1 MAAISLTAQMTTN
14 LLALQNTAKLMGVT
28 QDHLATGKKVNSAI
42 DDPVAF
48 FDADAHYQLANDY
61 ATFKNGMSEAIQ
73 TIKSATDTI
82 ESIKTL
88 LNQMKSLATS
98 AKSAATQDDAFA
110 LNAQYADVREQIDF
124 LAEDAIYKGVNLLK
138 DDTLNVVFN
147 TKGDDLEVVGFDA
160 RASGDLDIVDA
171 SAAAWGADGA
181 SGALTTAQLE
191 AISSAVGEIDDAI
204 ATLRSQAK
212 TLASNLSI
220 VSTRQDFT
228 DKMIATLKIGGDNLT
243 LADMNEEGAN
253 MLMLQTRQALGIQSL
268 SMASQSAQQVLQ
280 LFQ

>member
-1 MAAISLTAQMTTN
+1 MSISLTAQMTTN
-14 LLALQNTAKLMGVT
+14 LLSLQGTAKLMGIT
-28 QDHLATGKKVNSAI
+28 QDRLATGKKVNSAI

-48 FDADAHYQLANDY
+48 FDADAHYQLASDY
-61 ATFKNGMSEAIQ
+61 ATFKNGMSEAVQ
-73 TIKSATDTI
+73 TMKAATDTI

-98 AKSAATQDDAFA
+98 AKSAAEQGDAFD

-124 LAEDAIYKGVNLLK
+124 LAGDAIYKGINLLQS
-138 DDTLNVVFN
+138 DTLNVVFN
-147 TKGDDLEVVGFDA
+147 VEGEDLEVVGFDGD
-160 RASGDLDIVDA
+160 ASGLEVVVA
-171 SAAAWGADGA
+171 TAAAWGADGLSA
-181 SGALTTAQLE
+181 ALTTAQLN
-191 AISSAVGEIDDAI
+191 AISTAIDAIDDAI

-268 SMASQSAQQVLQ
+268 SMASQSAQQVLS
-280 LFQ
+280 LFR